1 MKVTNLKLEGLKL
14 LDLDRHGDNRGWFE
28 ETYNYMI
35 DIFNQDKGK

>member
-28 ETYNYMI
+28 ETYNYERYK
-35 DIFNQDKGK
+35 NL